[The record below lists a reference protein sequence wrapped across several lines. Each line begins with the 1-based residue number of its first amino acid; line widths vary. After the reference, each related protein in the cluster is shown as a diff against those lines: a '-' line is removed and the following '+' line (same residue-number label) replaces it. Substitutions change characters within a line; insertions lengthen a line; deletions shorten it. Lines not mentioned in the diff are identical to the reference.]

1 MVVAAM
7 PTPGDGEGVR
17 TGLASSPILSPSRG
31 VGPCHRGSSSGEGS
45 RAGVTVS
52 GPFTSFIF
60 QAQPPGWQVTSL
72 DSTFLRARF
81 LDLPPDVS
89 KSPLKFNMRP
99 GSSTRQQAGHL
110 QKLIPDEAED
120 LGVCDYKLQSC
131 PGPLGRACSSG
142 SFPDCWTAGLGP
154 AGLLCRSCSRGGLGD
169 DAVCWGPQL

>member
-1 MVVAAM
+1 M
-7 PTPGDGEGVR
+7 
-17 TGLASSPILSPSRG
+17 
-31 VGPCHRGSSSGEGS
+31 
-45 RAGVTVS
+45 S

-89 KSPLKFNMRP
+89 KSPLKFNVWP

-154 AGLLCRSCSRGGLGD
+154 AGLLCRSCSRGGWGMVLCVGAPNSD
-169 DAVCWGPQL
+169 DNQPPGPSRPGSLRPLTAGLAW